1 MKIQTLSK
9 TQQKR
14 LLSLCKEF
22 FPEYIDIFL
31 LTLDKNPPQ
40 IVKLV
45 KQWEDL
51 MINNSK
57 LKNNIPTIAD
67 YIHWYQLCV
76 TELPKRIFDAMDEDN
91 DSEELYYLLNDG
103 EGWGAE
109 EIQIEVLKSKHPVD
123 FLWDFVKECKKNKYF
138 KK

>member
-76 TELPKRIFDAMDEDN
+76 TELPKRIWESFNDNGQRAWDYHEQAIEDVN
-91 DSEELYYLLNDG
+91 ISLEILLT
-103 EGWGAE
+103 
-109 EIQIEVLKSKHPVD
+109 SKHPVD
-123 FLWDFVKECKKNKYF
+123 FLWNFVKECKKNKYF